1 MSFSSFLVASRH
13 YNAMIYPLLYT
24 NIIWYQ
30 GERDA
35 QVPANIPVYSCML
48 EAMVRDWRNKW
59 YHFTQGGTDQIL
71 PFGLVQVKALELSYS
86 V

>member
-1 MSFSSFLVASRH
+1 
-13 YNAMIYPLLYT
+13 MIYPLLYT
-24 NIIWYQ
+24 NIKGIIWYQ

-48 EAMVRDWRNKW
+48 ESMVNDWRNKW

-71 PFGLVQVKALELSYS
+71 PFGLVQVKSVEL
-86 V
+86 